1 MHIISMA
8 DEDCGSIAPAA
19 RQFEIFLD
27 YLVAKSIACT
37 SFFMDERYLGM
48 LQPEHAAETAE
59 TRLLH
64 ALRTFVEQVP
74 FICVCVSVC
83 MYTYTHIRTHTHTY
97 THMCVCARAHAAET
111 AETVRLGKVSE
122 LRNFVAQVQGK
133 YLIVCVRICVYYTY
147 IVREM
152 DIVQIPRSSL
162 C

>member
-97 THMCVCARAHAAET
+97 THTYVCARAHAAET
-111 AETVRLGKVSE
+111 AETHL
-122 LRNFVAQVQGK
+122 FYAYAQVHIRT
-133 YLIVCVRICVYYTY
+133 YVRTY
-147 IVREM
+147 IHTYKHTYIHTKM
-152 DIVQIPRSSL
+152 HASMHACMHAYIHPHKHT
-162 C
+162 